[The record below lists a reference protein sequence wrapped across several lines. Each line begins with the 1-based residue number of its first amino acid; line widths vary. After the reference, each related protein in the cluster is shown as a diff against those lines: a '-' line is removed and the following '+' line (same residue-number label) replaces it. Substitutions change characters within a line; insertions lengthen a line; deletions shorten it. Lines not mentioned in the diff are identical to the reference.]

1 MNHVLDDYIFNNYV
15 VIGVSAGPDSM
26 CLLDLLQKKT
36 TKIVVCH
43 INHNVR
49 KESIEEEEYIT
60 KYCQDKNIILEK
72 TTINNYQENN
82 FENEA
87 RKKRY
92 MFYEEILKK
101 YNSKTLLLAHHGD
114 DLIETILMKISR
126 GSNLEGY
133 AGIKE
138 ISNVKNYQIIR
149 PLLKYTKEDIIN
161 YNKSNNIKY
170 YNDSSNQSTNY
181 TRNRYRL
188 NILPLLKKEDKN
200 IHKKYL
206 KYSKT
211 LIEYDDY
218 IKREV
223 KRNIN
228 NVYKDNII
236 NIDNLNKLDTFLIK
250 NILYNIMNNIY
261 QNKNNIITDRHIQ
274 NIISLLNNTKPNIKI
289 DLPPFTLVGATT
301 RAGDLSA
308 PLRDRFGIISK
319 LQYYTVEELTQI
331 IKRTAKVLGVGI
343 EDDAAVELASRS
355 RGTPRIANR
364 LFKRVRDFALVKGD
378 GNIDKDII
386 NIALDRLKVDNMG
399 LDETDHELLL
409 AIIKKF
415 NGGPVGVEAVASAI
429 GEEVTTIEDVYEPY
443 LLQTGLLKRTSRG
456 RVATPKAYEVLHLN
470 YEDFRKK

>member
-289 DLPPFTLVGATT
+289 DLPNNKEIVKEYN
-301 RAGDLSA
+301 
-308 PLRDRFGIISK
+308 K
-319 LQYYTVEELTQI
+319 LI
-331 IKRTAKVLGVGI
+331 IKDKTSDIKNYKIEFNDKIEIENLI
-343 EDDAAVELASRS
+343 IEKIESEDDDSNSVC
-355 RGTPRIANR
+355 R
-364 LFKRVRDFALVKGD
+364 L
-378 GNIDKDII
+378 NSKDITLPLYI
-386 NIALDRLKVDNMG
+386 RNREDGDYIILKGSNNRKKIKEIFIEKKLPLKKRNNYPLLVDSNNNIIWIPN
-399 LDETDHELLL
+399 
-409 AIIKKF
+409 IKKSKF
-415 NGGPVGVEAVASAI
+415 CNKKSENYDI
-429 GEEVTTIEDVYEPY
+429 IIRCNERKEYYE
-443 LLQTGLLKRTSRG
+443 
-456 RVATPKAYEVLHLN
+456 
-470 YEDFRKK
+470 

>member
-138 ISNVKNYQIIR
+138 VSNVKNYQIIR

-289 DLPPFTLVGATT
+289 DLPNN
-301 RAGDLSA
+301 
-308 PLRDRFGIISK
+308 K
-319 LQYYTVEELTQI
+319 EI
-331 IKRTAKVLGVGI
+331 IKEYNKLIIKDKTSDIKNYKIEFNDKIEIENLI
-343 EDDAAVELASRS
+343 IEKIESEDDDSNSVC
-355 RGTPRIANR
+355 R
-364 LFKRVRDFALVKGD
+364 L
-378 GNIDKDII
+378 NSKDITLPLYI
-386 NIALDRLKVDNMG
+386 RNREDGDYIILKGSNNRKKIKEIFIEKKLPLKKRNNYPLLVDSNNNIIWIPN
-399 LDETDHELLL
+399 
-409 AIIKKF
+409 IKKSKF
-415 NGGPVGVEAVASAI
+415 CNKKNENYDI
-429 GEEVTTIEDVYEPY
+429 IIRCNEREE
-443 LLQTGLLKRTSRG
+443 
-456 RVATPKAYEVLHLN
+456 N
-470 YEDFRKK
+470 YE

>member
-138 ISNVKNYQIIR
+138 VSNVKNYQIIR

-289 DLPPFTLVGATT
+289 DLPNNKEIVKEYN
-301 RAGDLSA
+301 
-308 PLRDRFGIISK
+308 K
-319 LQYYTVEELTQI
+319 LI
-331 IKRTAKVLGVGI
+331 IKDKTSDIKNYKIEFNDKIEIENLI
-343 EDDAAVELASRS
+343 IEKIESEDDDSNSVC
-355 RGTPRIANR
+355 R
-364 LFKRVRDFALVKGD
+364 L
-378 GNIDKDII
+378 NSKDITLPLYI
-386 NIALDRLKVDNMG
+386 RNREDGDYIILKGSNNRKKIKEIFIEKKLSLNKRNNYPLLVDSNNNIIWIPN
-399 LDETDHELLL
+399 
-409 AIIKKF
+409 IKKSKF
-415 NGGPVGVEAVASAI
+415 CNKKSENYDI
-429 GEEVTTIEDVYEPY
+429 IIRCNERKEYYE
-443 LLQTGLLKRTSRG
+443 
-456 RVATPKAYEVLHLN
+456 
-470 YEDFRKK
+470 

>member
-261 QNKNNIITDRHIQ
+261 QNKNNIITDRHIK

-289 DLPPFTLVGATT
+289 DLPNNKEIVKEYN
-301 RAGDLSA
+301 
-308 PLRDRFGIISK
+308 K
-319 LQYYTVEELTQI
+319 LI
-331 IKRTAKVLGVGI
+331 IKDKTSDIKNYKIEFNDKIEIENLI
-343 EDDAAVELASRS
+343 IEKIESEDDDSNSVC
-355 RGTPRIANR
+355 R
-364 LFKRVRDFALVKGD
+364 L
-378 GNIDKDII
+378 NSKDITLPLYI
-386 NIALDRLKVDNMG
+386 RNREDGDYIILKGSNNRKKIKEIFIEKKLPLNKRNNYPLLVDSNNNIIWIPN
-399 LDETDHELLL
+399 
-409 AIIKKF
+409 IKKSKF
-415 NGGPVGVEAVASAI
+415 CNKKSENYDI
-429 GEEVTTIEDVYEPY
+429 IIRCNERKEEYE
-443 LLQTGLLKRTSRG
+443 
-456 RVATPKAYEVLHLN
+456 
-470 YEDFRKK
+470 

>member
-1 MNHVLDDYIFNNYV
+1 MNHVLDDYIFNSYV

-138 ISNVKNYQIIR
+138 VSNVKNYQIIR

-228 NVYKDNII
+228 NVYKENII

-289 DLPPFTLVGATT
+289 DLPNNKEIVKEYN
-301 RAGDLSA
+301 
-308 PLRDRFGIISK
+308 K
-319 LQYYTVEELTQI
+319 LI
-331 IKRTAKVLGVGI
+331 IKDKTSDIKNYKIEFNDKIEIENLI
-343 EDDAAVELASRS
+343 IEKIESEDDDSNSVC
-355 RGTPRIANR
+355 R
-364 LFKRVRDFALVKGD
+364 L
-378 GNIDKDII
+378 NSKDITLPLYI
-386 NIALDRLKVDNMG
+386 RNREDGDYIILKGSNNRKKIKEIFIEKKLPLKKRNNYPLLVDSNNNIIWIPN
-399 LDETDHELLL
+399 
-409 AIIKKF
+409 IKKSKF
-415 NGGPVGVEAVASAI
+415 CNKKSENYDI
-429 GEEVTTIEDVYEPY
+429 IIRCNERKEDYE
-443 LLQTGLLKRTSRG
+443 
-456 RVATPKAYEVLHLN
+456 
-470 YEDFRKK
+470 

>member
-289 DLPPFTLVGATT
+289 DLPNNKEIVKEYN
-301 RAGDLSA
+301 
-308 PLRDRFGIISK
+308 K
-319 LQYYTVEELTQI
+319 LI
-331 IKRTAKVLGVGI
+331 IKDKTSDIKNYKIEFNDKIEIENLI
-343 EDDAAVELASRS
+343 IEKIESEDDDSNSVC
-355 RGTPRIANR
+355 R
-364 LFKRVRDFALVKGD
+364 L
-378 GNIDKDII
+378 NSKDITLPLYI
-386 NIALDRLKVDNMG
+386 RNREDGDYIILKGSNNRKKIKEIFIEKKLSLNKRNNYPLLVDSNNNIIWIPN
-399 LDETDHELLL
+399 
-409 AIIKKF
+409 IKKSKF
-415 NGGPVGVEAVASAI
+415 CNKKSENYDI
-429 GEEVTTIEDVYEPY
+429 IIRCNERKEDYE
-443 LLQTGLLKRTSRG
+443 
-456 RVATPKAYEVLHLN
+456 
-470 YEDFRKK
+470 

>member
-92 MFYEEILKK
+92 IFYEEILKK

-289 DLPPFTLVGATT
+289 DLPNNKEIVKEYN
-301 RAGDLSA
+301 
-308 PLRDRFGIISK
+308 K
-319 LQYYTVEELTQI
+319 LI
-331 IKRTAKVLGVGI
+331 IKDKTSDIKNYKIEFNDKIEIENLI
-343 EDDAAVELASRS
+343 IEKIESEDDDSNSVC
-355 RGTPRIANR
+355 R
-364 LFKRVRDFALVKGD
+364 L
-378 GNIDKDII
+378 NSKDITLPLYI
-386 NIALDRLKVDNMG
+386 RNREDGDYIILKGSNNRKKIKEIFIEKKLPLNKRNNYPLLVDSNNNIIWIPN
-399 LDETDHELLL
+399 
-409 AIIKKF
+409 IKKSKF
-415 NGGPVGVEAVASAI
+415 CNKKSENYDI
-429 GEEVTTIEDVYEPY
+429 IIRCNERKEDYE
-443 LLQTGLLKRTSRG
+443 
-456 RVATPKAYEVLHLN
+456 
-470 YEDFRKK
+470 

>member
-1 MNHVLDDYIFNNYV
+1 MQKEDIMNHVLDDYIFNNYV

-170 YNDSSNQSTNY
+170 YNDNSNQSTNY

-250 NILYNIMNNIY
+250 NILYNIMNIIY

-289 DLPPFTLVGATT
+289 DLPNNKEIVKEYN
-301 RAGDLSA
+301 
-308 PLRDRFGIISK
+308 K
-319 LQYYTVEELTQI
+319 LI
-331 IKRTAKVLGVGI
+331 IKDKTSDIKNYKIEFNDKIEIENLI
-343 EDDAAVELASRS
+343 IEKIKSEDDDSNSVC
-355 RGTPRIANR
+355 R
-364 LFKRVRDFALVKGD
+364 L
-378 GNIDKDII
+378 NSKDITLPLYI
-386 NIALDRLKVDNMG
+386 RNREDGDYIILKGSNNRKKIKEIFIEKKLPLKKRNNYPLLVDSNNNIIWIPN
-399 LDETDHELLL
+399 
-409 AIIKKF
+409 IKKSKF
-415 NGGPVGVEAVASAI
+415 CNKKSENYDI
-429 GEEVTTIEDVYEPY
+429 IIRCNERKEHYE
-443 LLQTGLLKRTSRG
+443 
-456 RVATPKAYEVLHLN
+456 
-470 YEDFRKK
+470 

>member
-15 VIGVSAGPDSM
+15 IIGVSAGPDSM

-289 DLPPFTLVGATT
+289 DLPNNKEIVKEYN
-301 RAGDLSA
+301 
-308 PLRDRFGIISK
+308 K
-319 LQYYTVEELTQI
+319 LI
-331 IKRTAKVLGVGI
+331 IKDKTSDIKNYKIEFNDKIEIENLI
-343 EDDAAVELASRS
+343 IEKIESEDDDSNSVC
-355 RGTPRIANR
+355 R
-364 LFKRVRDFALVKGD
+364 L
-378 GNIDKDII
+378 NSKDITLPLYI
-386 NIALDRLKVDNMG
+386 RNREDGDYIILKGSNNRKKIKEIFIEKKLPLKKRNNYPLLVDSNNNIIWIPN
-399 LDETDHELLL
+399 
-409 AIIKKF
+409 IKKSKF
-415 NGGPVGVEAVASAI
+415 CNKKSENYDI
-429 GEEVTTIEDVYEPY
+429 IIRCNERKEYYE
-443 LLQTGLLKRTSRG
+443 
-456 RVATPKAYEVLHLN
+456 
-470 YEDFRKK
+470 

>member
-49 KESIEEEEYIT
+49 KESIEEEKYIT

-289 DLPPFTLVGATT
+289 DLPNNKEIVKEYN
-301 RAGDLSA
+301 
-308 PLRDRFGIISK
+308 K
-319 LQYYTVEELTQI
+319 LI
-331 IKRTAKVLGVGI
+331 IKDKTSDIKNYKIEFNDKIEIENLI
-343 EDDAAVELASRS
+343 IEKIESEDDDSNSVC
-355 RGTPRIANR
+355 R
-364 LFKRVRDFALVKGD
+364 L
-378 GNIDKDII
+378 NSKDITLPLYI
-386 NIALDRLKVDNMG
+386 RNREDGDYIILKGSNNRKKIKEIFIEKKLPLKKRNNYPLLVDSNNNIIWIPN
-399 LDETDHELLL
+399 
-409 AIIKKF
+409 IKKSKF
-415 NGGPVGVEAVASAI
+415 CNKKSENYDI
-429 GEEVTTIEDVYEPY
+429 IIRCNERKEDYE
-443 LLQTGLLKRTSRG
+443 
-456 RVATPKAYEVLHLN
+456 
-470 YEDFRKK
+470 

>member
-289 DLPPFTLVGATT
+289 DLPNNKEIVKEYN
-301 RAGDLSA
+301 
-308 PLRDRFGIISK
+308 K
-319 LQYYTVEELTQI
+319 LI
-331 IKRTAKVLGVGI
+331 IKDKTSDIKNYKIEFNDKIAIENLIIEKI
-343 EDDAAVELASRS
+343 ESEDDDSNSVC
-355 RGTPRIANR
+355 R
-364 LFKRVRDFALVKGD
+364 L
-378 GNIDKDII
+378 NSKDITLPLYI
-386 NIALDRLKVDNMG
+386 RNREDGDYIILKGSNNRKKIKEIFIEKKLPLKKRNNYPLLVDSNNNIIWIPN
-399 LDETDHELLL
+399 
-409 AIIKKF
+409 IKKSKF
-415 NGGPVGVEAVASAI
+415 CNKKSENYDI
-429 GEEVTTIEDVYEPY
+429 IIRCNERKEDYE
-443 LLQTGLLKRTSRG
+443 
-456 RVATPKAYEVLHLN
+456 
-470 YEDFRKK
+470 

>member
-138 ISNVKNYQIIR
+138 VSNVKNYQIIR

-274 NIISLLNNTKPNIKI
+274 NIISLLNNAKPNIKI
-289 DLPPFTLVGATT
+289 DLPNNKEIVKEYN
-301 RAGDLSA
+301 
-308 PLRDRFGIISK
+308 K
-319 LQYYTVEELTQI
+319 LI
-331 IKRTAKVLGVGI
+331 IKDKTSDIKNYKIEFNDKIEIENLI
-343 EDDAAVELASRS
+343 IEKIKSEDDDSNSVC
-355 RGTPRIANR
+355 R
-364 LFKRVRDFALVKGD
+364 L
-378 GNIDKDII
+378 NSKDITLPLYI
-386 NIALDRLKVDNMG
+386 RNREDGDYIILKGSNNRKKIKEIFIEKKLPLKKRNNYPLLVDSNNNIIWIPN
-399 LDETDHELLL
+399 
-409 AIIKKF
+409 IKKSKF
-415 NGGPVGVEAVASAI
+415 CNKKSENYDI
-429 GEEVTTIEDVYEPY
+429 IIRCNERKEDYE
-443 LLQTGLLKRTSRG
+443 
-456 RVATPKAYEVLHLN
+456 
-470 YEDFRKK
+470 

>member
-138 ISNVKNYQIIR
+138 VSNVKNYQIIR

-228 NVYKDNII
+228 SVYKDNII

-289 DLPPFTLVGATT
+289 DLPNNKEIVKEYN
-301 RAGDLSA
+301 
-308 PLRDRFGIISK
+308 K
-319 LQYYTVEELTQI
+319 LI
-331 IKRTAKVLGVGI
+331 IKDKTSDIKNYKIEFNDKIEIENLI
-343 EDDAAVELASRS
+343 IEKIESEDDDSNSVC
-355 RGTPRIANR
+355 R
-364 LFKRVRDFALVKGD
+364 L
-378 GNIDKDII
+378 NSKDITLPLYI
-386 NIALDRLKVDNMG
+386 RNREDGDYIILKGSNNRKKIKEIFIEKKLPLKKRNNYPLLVDSNNNIIWIPN
-399 LDETDHELLL
+399 
-409 AIIKKF
+409 IKKSKF
-415 NGGPVGVEAVASAI
+415 CNKKSENYDI
-429 GEEVTTIEDVYEPY
+429 IIRCNERKEYYE
-443 LLQTGLLKRTSRG
+443 
-456 RVATPKAYEVLHLN
+456 
-470 YEDFRKK
+470 

>member
-261 QNKNNIITDRHIQ
+261 QNKNNIITDIHIQ

-289 DLPPFTLVGATT
+289 DLPNNKEIVKEYN
-301 RAGDLSA
+301 
-308 PLRDRFGIISK
+308 K
-319 LQYYTVEELTQI
+319 LI
-331 IKRTAKVLGVGI
+331 IKDKTSDIKNYKIEFNDKIEIENLI
-343 EDDAAVELASRS
+343 IEKIESEDDDSNSVC
-355 RGTPRIANR
+355 R
-364 LFKRVRDFALVKGD
+364 L
-378 GNIDKDII
+378 NSKDITLPLYI
-386 NIALDRLKVDNMG
+386 RNREDGDYIILKGSNNRKKIKEIFIEKKLPLKKRNNYPLLVDSNNNIIWIPN
-399 LDETDHELLL
+399 
-409 AIIKKF
+409 IKKSKF
-415 NGGPVGVEAVASAI
+415 CNKKSENYDI
-429 GEEVTTIEDVYEPY
+429 IIRCNERKEDYE
-443 LLQTGLLKRTSRG
+443 
-456 RVATPKAYEVLHLN
+456 
-470 YEDFRKK
+470 

>member
-138 ISNVKNYQIIR
+138 VSNVKNYQIIR

-250 NILYNIMNNIY
+250 NILYNVINNIY

-289 DLPPFTLVGATT
+289 DLPNNKEIVKEYN
-301 RAGDLSA
+301 
-308 PLRDRFGIISK
+308 K
-319 LQYYTVEELTQI
+319 LI
-331 IKRTAKVLGVGI
+331 IKDKTSDIKNYKIEFNDKIEIENLI
-343 EDDAAVELASRS
+343 IEKIESEDDDSNSVC
-355 RGTPRIANR
+355 R
-364 LFKRVRDFALVKGD
+364 L
-378 GNIDKDII
+378 NSKDITLPLYI
-386 NIALDRLKVDNMG
+386 RNREDGDYIILKGSNNRKKIKEIFIEKKLPLKKRNNYPLLVDSNNNIIWIPN
-399 LDETDHELLL
+399 
-409 AIIKKF
+409 IKKSKF
-415 NGGPVGVEAVASAI
+415 CNKKSENYDI
-429 GEEVTTIEDVYEPY
+429 IIRCNERKEDYE
-443 LLQTGLLKRTSRG
+443 
-456 RVATPKAYEVLHLN
+456 
-470 YEDFRKK
+470 

>member
-1 MNHVLDDYIFNNYV
+1 MQKEDIMNHVLDDYIFNNYV

-138 ISNVKNYQIIR
+138 VSNVKNYQIIR

-289 DLPPFTLVGATT
+289 DLPNNKEIVKEYN
-301 RAGDLSA
+301 
-308 PLRDRFGIISK
+308 K
-319 LQYYTVEELTQI
+319 LI
-331 IKRTAKVLGVGI
+331 IKDKTSDIKNYKIEFNDKIEIENLI
-343 EDDAAVELASRS
+343 IEKIESEDDDSNSVC
-355 RGTPRIANR
+355 R
-364 LFKRVRDFALVKGD
+364 L
-378 GNIDKDII
+378 NSKDITLPLYI
-386 NIALDRLKVDNMG
+386 RNREDGDYIILKGSNNRKKIKEIFIEKKLPLKKRNNYPLLVDSNNNIIWIPN
-399 LDETDHELLL
+399 
-409 AIIKKF
+409 IKKSKF
-415 NGGPVGVEAVASAI
+415 CNKKSENYDI
-429 GEEVTTIEDVYEPY
+429 IIRCNERKEDYE
-443 LLQTGLLKRTSRG
+443 
-456 RVATPKAYEVLHLN
+456 
-470 YEDFRKK
+470 

>member
-289 DLPPFTLVGATT
+289 DLPNNKEIVKEYN
-301 RAGDLSA
+301 
-308 PLRDRFGIISK
+308 K
-319 LQYYTVEELTQI
+319 LI
-331 IKRTAKVLGVGI
+331 IKDKTSDIKNYKIEFNDKIEIENLI
-343 EDDAAVELASRS
+343 IEKIESEDDSNSVC
-355 RGTPRIANR
+355 R
-364 LFKRVRDFALVKGD
+364 L
-378 GNIDKDII
+378 NSKDITLPLYI
-386 NIALDRLKVDNMG
+386 RNREDGDYIILKGSNNRKKIKEIFIEKKLPLNKRNNYPLLVDSNNNIIWIPN
-399 LDETDHELLL
+399 
-409 AIIKKF
+409 IKKSKF
-415 NGGPVGVEAVASAI
+415 CNKKSENYDI
-429 GEEVTTIEDVYEPY
+429 IIRCNERKEDYE
-443 LLQTGLLKRTSRG
+443 
-456 RVATPKAYEVLHLN
+456 
-470 YEDFRKK
+470 

>member
-261 QNKNNIITDRHIQ
+261 QNKNNIITDKHIQ

-289 DLPPFTLVGATT
+289 DLPNNKEIVKEYN
-301 RAGDLSA
+301 
-308 PLRDRFGIISK
+308 K
-319 LQYYTVEELTQI
+319 LI
-331 IKRTAKVLGVGI
+331 IKDKTSDIKNYKIEFNDKIEIENLI
-343 EDDAAVELASRS
+343 IEKIESEDDDSNSVC
-355 RGTPRIANR
+355 R
-364 LFKRVRDFALVKGD
+364 L
-378 GNIDKDII
+378 NSKDITLPLYI
-386 NIALDRLKVDNMG
+386 RNREDGDYIILKGSNNRKKIKEIFIEKKLPLKKRNNYPLLVDSNNNIIWIPN
-399 LDETDHELLL
+399 
-409 AIIKKF
+409 IKKSKF
-415 NGGPVGVEAVASAI
+415 CNKKSE
-429 GEEVTTIEDVYEPY
+429 
-443 LLQTGLLKRTSRG
+443 
-456 RVATPKAYEVLHLN
+456 N
-470 YEDFRKK
+470 YDIIIRCNERKEHHE

>member
-1 MNHVLDDYIFNNYV
+1 MQKEDIMNHVLDDYIFNNYV

-92 MFYEEILKK
+92 LFYEEILKK

-138 ISNVKNYQIIR
+138 VSNVKNYQIIR

-188 NILPLLKKEDKN
+188 NILPLLKKENKN

-289 DLPPFTLVGATT
+289 DLPNNKEIVKEYN
-301 RAGDLSA
+301 
-308 PLRDRFGIISK
+308 K
-319 LQYYTVEELTQI
+319 LI
-331 IKRTAKVLGVGI
+331 IKDKTSDIKNYKIEFNDKIEIENLI
-343 EDDAAVELASRS
+343 IEKIESEDDDSNSVC
-355 RGTPRIANR
+355 R
-364 LFKRVRDFALVKGD
+364 L
-378 GNIDKDII
+378 NSKDITLPLYI
-386 NIALDRLKVDNMG
+386 RNREDGDYIILKGSNNRKKIKEIFIEKKLPLKKRNNYPLLVDSNNNIIWIPN
-399 LDETDHELLL
+399 
-409 AIIKKF
+409 IKKSKF
-415 NGGPVGVEAVASAI
+415 CNKKSENYDI
-429 GEEVTTIEDVYEPY
+429 IIRCNERKEDYE
-443 LLQTGLLKRTSRG
+443 
-456 RVATPKAYEVLHLN
+456 
-470 YEDFRKK
+470 

>member
-138 ISNVKNYQIIR
+138 ISNIKNYQIIR

-289 DLPPFTLVGATT
+289 DLPNNKEIVKEYN
-301 RAGDLSA
+301 
-308 PLRDRFGIISK
+308 K
-319 LQYYTVEELTQI
+319 LI
-331 IKRTAKVLGVGI
+331 IKDKTSDIKNYKIEFNDKIEIENLI
-343 EDDAAVELASRS
+343 IEKIKSEDDDSNSVC
-355 RGTPRIANR
+355 R
-364 LFKRVRDFALVKGD
+364 L
-378 GNIDKDII
+378 NSKDITLPLYI
-386 NIALDRLKVDNMG
+386 RNREDGDYIILKGSNNRKKIKEIFIEKKLPLKKRNNYPLLVDSNNNIIWIPN
-399 LDETDHELLL
+399 
-409 AIIKKF
+409 IKKSKF
-415 NGGPVGVEAVASAI
+415 CNKKSENYDI
-429 GEEVTTIEDVYEPY
+429 IIRCNERKEDYE
-443 LLQTGLLKRTSRG
+443 
-456 RVATPKAYEVLHLN
+456 
-470 YEDFRKK
+470 

>member
-274 NIISLLNNTKPNIKI
+274 NIISLLNNAKPNIKI
-289 DLPPFTLVGATT
+289 DLPNNKEIVKEYN
-301 RAGDLSA
+301 
-308 PLRDRFGIISK
+308 K
-319 LQYYTVEELTQI
+319 LI
-331 IKRTAKVLGVGI
+331 IKDKTSDIKNYKIEFNDKIEIESLI
-343 EDDAAVELASRS
+343 IEKIESEDDDSNSVC
-355 RGTPRIANR
+355 R
-364 LFKRVRDFALVKGD
+364 L
-378 GNIDKDII
+378 NSKDITLPLYI
-386 NIALDRLKVDNMG
+386 RNREDGDYIILKGSNNRKKIKEIFIEKKLSLNKRNNYPLLVDSNNNIIWIPN
-399 LDETDHELLL
+399 
-409 AIIKKF
+409 IKKSKF
-415 NGGPVGVEAVASAI
+415 CNKKSENYDI
-429 GEEVTTIEDVYEPY
+429 IIRCNERKEDYE
-443 LLQTGLLKRTSRG
+443 
-456 RVATPKAYEVLHLN
+456 
-470 YEDFRKK
+470 

>member
-126 GSNLEGY
+126 GSNLDGY

-289 DLPPFTLVGATT
+289 DLPNNKEIVKEYN
-301 RAGDLSA
+301 
-308 PLRDRFGIISK
+308 K
-319 LQYYTVEELTQI
+319 LI
-331 IKRTAKVLGVGI
+331 IKDKTSDIKNYKIEFNDKIEIENLI
-343 EDDAAVELASRS
+343 IEKIESEDDDSNSVC
-355 RGTPRIANR
+355 R
-364 LFKRVRDFALVKGD
+364 L
-378 GNIDKDII
+378 NSKDITLPLYI
-386 NIALDRLKVDNMG
+386 RNREDGDYIILKGSNNRKKIKEIFIEKKLPLKKRNNYPLLVDSNNNIIWIPN
-399 LDETDHELLL
+399 
-409 AIIKKF
+409 IKKSKF
-415 NGGPVGVEAVASAI
+415 CNKKSENYDI
-429 GEEVTTIEDVYEPY
+429 IIRCNERKEDYE
-443 LLQTGLLKRTSRG
+443 
-456 RVATPKAYEVLHLN
+456 
-470 YEDFRKK
+470 

>member
-49 KESIEEEEYIT
+49 KESLEEEEYIT

-289 DLPPFTLVGATT
+289 DLPNNKEIVKEYN
-301 RAGDLSA
+301 
-308 PLRDRFGIISK
+308 K
-319 LQYYTVEELTQI
+319 LI
-331 IKRTAKVLGVGI
+331 IKDKTSDIKNYKIEFNDKIEIENLI
-343 EDDAAVELASRS
+343 IEKIESEDDDSNSVC
-355 RGTPRIANR
+355 R
-364 LFKRVRDFALVKGD
+364 L
-378 GNIDKDII
+378 NSKDITLPLYI
-386 NIALDRLKVDNMG
+386 RNREDGDYIILKGSNNRKKIKEIFIEKKLPLKKRNNYPLLVDSNNNIIWIPN
-399 LDETDHELLL
+399 
-409 AIIKKF
+409 IKKSKF
-415 NGGPVGVEAVASAI
+415 CNKKSENYDI
-429 GEEVTTIEDVYEPY
+429 IIRCNERKEDYE
-443 LLQTGLLKRTSRG
+443 
-456 RVATPKAYEVLHLN
+456 
-470 YEDFRKK
+470 

>member
-236 NIDNLNKLDTFLIK
+236 NINNLDTFLIK
-250 NILYNIMNNIY
+250 NILYKIMNNIY

-289 DLPPFTLVGATT
+289 DLPNNKEIVKEYN
-301 RAGDLSA
+301 
-308 PLRDRFGIISK
+308 K
-319 LQYYTVEELTQI
+319 LI
-331 IKRTAKVLGVGI
+331 IKDKTSDIKNYKIEFNDKIEIENLI
-343 EDDAAVELASRS
+343 IEKIESEDDDSNSVC
-355 RGTPRIANR
+355 R
-364 LFKRVRDFALVKGD
+364 L
-378 GNIDKDII
+378 NSKDITLPLYI
-386 NIALDRLKVDNMG
+386 RNREDGDYIILKGSNNRKKIKEIFIEKKLPLKKRNNYPLLVDSNNNIIWIPN
-399 LDETDHELLL
+399 
-409 AIIKKF
+409 IKKSKF
-415 NGGPVGVEAVASAI
+415 CNKKSENYDI
-429 GEEVTTIEDVYEPY
+429 IIRCNERKEDYE
-443 LLQTGLLKRTSRG
+443 
-456 RVATPKAYEVLHLN
+456 
-470 YEDFRKK
+470 

>member
-149 PLLKYTKEDIIN
+149 PLLKYTKKDIIN

-289 DLPPFTLVGATT
+289 DLPNNKEIVKEYN
-301 RAGDLSA
+301 
-308 PLRDRFGIISK
+308 K
-319 LQYYTVEELTQI
+319 LI
-331 IKRTAKVLGVGI
+331 IKDKTSDIKNYKIEFNDKIEIENLI
-343 EDDAAVELASRS
+343 IEKIESEDDDSNSVC
-355 RGTPRIANR
+355 R
-364 LFKRVRDFALVKGD
+364 L
-378 GNIDKDII
+378 NSKDITLPLYI
-386 NIALDRLKVDNMG
+386 RNREDGDYIILKGSNNRKKIKEIFIEKKLPLKKRNNYPLLVDSNNNIIWIPN
-399 LDETDHELLL
+399 
-409 AIIKKF
+409 IKKSKF
-415 NGGPVGVEAVASAI
+415 CNKKSENYDI
-429 GEEVTTIEDVYEPY
+429 IIRCNERKEDYE
-443 LLQTGLLKRTSRG
+443 
-456 RVATPKAYEVLHLN
+456 
-470 YEDFRKK
+470 

>member
-289 DLPPFTLVGATT
+289 DLPNNKEIVKEYN
-301 RAGDLSA
+301 
-308 PLRDRFGIISK
+308 K
-319 LQYYTVEELTQI
+319 LI
-331 IKRTAKVLGVGI
+331 IKDKTSDIKNYKIEYNDKIEIENLI
-343 EDDAAVELASRS
+343 IEKIESEDDDSNSVC
-355 RGTPRIANR
+355 R
-364 LFKRVRDFALVKGD
+364 L
-378 GNIDKDII
+378 NSKDITLPLYI
-386 NIALDRLKVDNMG
+386 RNREDGDYIILKGSNNRKKIKEIFIEKKLPLKKRNNYPLLVDSNNNIIWIPN
-399 LDETDHELLL
+399 
-409 AIIKKF
+409 IKKSKF
-415 NGGPVGVEAVASAI
+415 CNKKSENYDI
-429 GEEVTTIEDVYEPY
+429 IIRCNERKEDYE
-443 LLQTGLLKRTSRG
+443 
-456 RVATPKAYEVLHLN
+456 
-470 YEDFRKK
+470 

>member
-1 MNHVLDDYIFNNYV
+1 MQKEDIMNHVLDDYIFNNYV

-289 DLPPFTLVGATT
+289 DLPNNKEIVKEYN
-301 RAGDLSA
+301 
-308 PLRDRFGIISK
+308 K
-319 LQYYTVEELTQI
+319 LI
-331 IKRTAKVLGVGI
+331 IKDKTSDIKNYKIEFNDKIEIENLI
-343 EDDAAVELASRS
+343 IEKIESEDDSNSVC
-355 RGTPRIANR
+355 R
-364 LFKRVRDFALVKGD
+364 L
-378 GNIDKDII
+378 NSKDITLPLYI
-386 NIALDRLKVDNMG
+386 RNREDGDYIILKGSNNRKKIKEIFIEKKLPLNKRNNYPLLVDSNNNIIWIPN
-399 LDETDHELLL
+399 
-409 AIIKKF
+409 IKKSKF
-415 NGGPVGVEAVASAI
+415 CNKKSENYDI
-429 GEEVTTIEDVYEPY
+429 IIRCNERKEDYE
-443 LLQTGLLKRTSRG
+443 
-456 RVATPKAYEVLHLN
+456 
-470 YEDFRKK
+470 

>member
-15 VIGVSAGPDSM
+15 VIGVSEGPDSM

-161 YNKSNNIKY
+161 YNKYNNIKY

-289 DLPPFTLVGATT
+289 DLPNNKEIVKEYN
-301 RAGDLSA
+301 
-308 PLRDRFGIISK
+308 K
-319 LQYYTVEELTQI
+319 LI
-331 IKRTAKVLGVGI
+331 IKDKTSDIKNYKIEFNDKIEIENLI
-343 EDDAAVELASRS
+343 IEKIESEDDDSNSVC
-355 RGTPRIANR
+355 R
-364 LFKRVRDFALVKGD
+364 L
-378 GNIDKDII
+378 NSKDITLPLYI
-386 NIALDRLKVDNMG
+386 RNREDGDYIILKGSNNRKKIKEIFIEKKLPLNKRNNYPLLVDSNNNIIWIPN
-399 LDETDHELLL
+399 
-409 AIIKKF
+409 IKKSKF
-415 NGGPVGVEAVASAI
+415 CNKKSENYDI
-429 GEEVTTIEDVYEPY
+429 IIRCNERKEDYE
-443 LLQTGLLKRTSRG
+443 
-456 RVATPKAYEVLHLN
+456 
-470 YEDFRKK
+470 

>member
-250 NILYNIMNNIY
+250 NILYNVINNIY

-289 DLPPFTLVGATT
+289 DLPNNKEIVKEYN
-301 RAGDLSA
+301 
-308 PLRDRFGIISK
+308 K
-319 LQYYTVEELTQI
+319 LI
-331 IKRTAKVLGVGI
+331 IKDKTSDIKNYKIEFNDKIEIENLI
-343 EDDAAVELASRS
+343 IEKIESEDDDSNSVC
-355 RGTPRIANR
+355 R
-364 LFKRVRDFALVKGD
+364 L
-378 GNIDKDII
+378 NSKDITLPLYI
-386 NIALDRLKVDNMG
+386 RNREDGDYIILKGSNNRKKIKEIFIEKKLPLKKRNNYPLLVDSNNNIIWIPN
-399 LDETDHELLL
+399 
-409 AIIKKF
+409 IKKSKF
-415 NGGPVGVEAVASAI
+415 CNKKSENYDI
-429 GEEVTTIEDVYEPY
+429 IIRCNERKEDYE
-443 LLQTGLLKRTSRG
+443 
-456 RVATPKAYEVLHLN
+456 
-470 YEDFRKK
+470 

>member
-1 MNHVLDDYIFNNYV
+1 MQKEDIMNHVLDDYIFNNYV

-138 ISNVKNYQIIR
+138 VSNVKNYQIIR

-289 DLPPFTLVGATT
+289 DLPNNKEIVKEYN
-301 RAGDLSA
+301 
-308 PLRDRFGIISK
+308 K
-319 LQYYTVEELTQI
+319 LI
-331 IKRTAKVLGVGI
+331 IKDKTSDIKNYKIEFNDKIEIESLI
-343 EDDAAVELASRS
+343 IEKIESEDDDSNSVC
-355 RGTPRIANR
+355 R
-364 LFKRVRDFALVKGD
+364 L
-378 GNIDKDII
+378 NSKDITLPLYI
-386 NIALDRLKVDNMG
+386 RNREDGDYIILKGSNNRKKIKEIFIEKKLPLKKRNNYPLLVDSNNNIIWIPN
-399 LDETDHELLL
+399 
-409 AIIKKF
+409 IKKSKF
-415 NGGPVGVEAVASAI
+415 CNKKSENYDI
-429 GEEVTTIEDVYEPY
+429 IIRCNERKEDYE
-443 LLQTGLLKRTSRG
+443 
-456 RVATPKAYEVLHLN
+456 
-470 YEDFRKK
+470 

>member
-26 CLLDLLQKKT
+26 CLLNLLQKKT
-36 TKIVVCH
+36 NKIVVCH

-49 KESIEEEEYIT
+49 KESIKEEEYIT
-60 KYCQDKNIILEK
+60 KYCQENNIILEK

-114 DLIETILMKISR
+114 DLIETVLMKISR

-138 ISNVKNYQIIR
+138 VSNVKDYQIIR

-211 LIEYDDY
+211 LIEYDNY

-223 KRNIN
+223 K
-228 NVYKDNII
+228 K
-236 NIDNLNKLDTFLIK
+236 NIDNVYINNIIYIDKLNQLDTFLIK

-261 QNKNNIITDRHIQ
+261 QNKNNIITDKHIQ

-289 DLPPFTLVGATT
+289 DLPNNKEIVKEYNKLIIKEKRSNIKSYKIEFNDKIEIEKFIIEKIESEDNDSNNVCRLNSKDITLPLYI
-301 RAGDLSA
+301 RNREDGDFIVLKGSNNRKKIKEIFIEKKI
-308 PLRDRFGIISK
+308 PISK
-319 LQYYTVEELTQI
+319 RNNYPLLTDSNNNI
-331 IKRTAKVLGVGI
+331 IWI
-343 EDDAAVELASRS
+343 
-355 RGTPRIANR
+355 P
-364 LFKRVRDFALVKGD
+364 
-378 GNIDKDII
+378 NIKKSKFCKKKNENYDII
-386 NIALDRLKVDNMG
+386 IRCNERK
-399 LDETDHELLL
+399 
-409 AIIKKF
+409 
-415 NGGPVGVEAVASAI
+415 
-429 GEEVTTIEDVYEPY
+429 EDYE
-443 LLQTGLLKRTSRG
+443 
-456 RVATPKAYEVLHLN
+456 
-470 YEDFRKK
+470 

>member
-289 DLPPFTLVGATT
+289 DLPNNKEIVKEYN
-301 RAGDLSA
+301 
-308 PLRDRFGIISK
+308 K
-319 LQYYTVEELTQI
+319 LI
-331 IKRTAKVLGVGI
+331 IKDKTSDIKNYKIEFNDKIEIENLI
-343 EDDAAVELASRS
+343 IEKIESEDDDSNSVC
-355 RGTPRIANR
+355 R
-364 LFKRVRDFALVKGD
+364 L
-378 GNIDKDII
+378 NSKDITLPLYI
-386 NIALDRLKVDNMG
+386 RNREDGDYIILKGSNNRKKIKEIFIEKKLPLKKRNNYPLLVDSNNNIIWIPN
-399 LDETDHELLL
+399 
-409 AIIKKF
+409 IKKSKF
-415 NGGPVGVEAVASAI
+415 CNKKSE
-429 GEEVTTIEDVYEPY
+429 
-443 LLQTGLLKRTSRG
+443 
-456 RVATPKAYEVLHLN
+456 N
-470 YEDFRKK
+470 YDIIIRCNERKKDYE

>member
-138 ISNVKNYQIIR
+138 VSNVKNYQIIR

-289 DLPPFTLVGATT
+289 DLPNNKEIVKEYN
-301 RAGDLSA
+301 
-308 PLRDRFGIISK
+308 K
-319 LQYYTVEELTQI
+319 LI
-331 IKRTAKVLGVGI
+331 IKDKTSDIKNYKIEFNDKIEIENLI
-343 EDDAAVELASRS
+343 IEKIESEDDDSNSVC
-355 RGTPRIANR
+355 R
-364 LFKRVRDFALVKGD
+364 L
-378 GNIDKDII
+378 NSKDITLPLYI
-386 NIALDRLKVDNMG
+386 RNREDGDYIILKGSNNRKKIKEIFIEKKLPLKKRNNYPLLVDSNNNIIWIPN
-399 LDETDHELLL
+399 
-409 AIIKKF
+409 IKKSKF
-415 NGGPVGVEAVASAI
+415 CNKKSENYDI
-429 GEEVTTIEDVYEPY
+429 IIRCNERKEYYE
-443 LLQTGLLKRTSRG
+443 
-456 RVATPKAYEVLHLN
+456 
-470 YEDFRKK
+470 

>member
-1 MNHVLDDYIFNNYV
+1 MQKEDIMNHVLDDYIFNNYV

-289 DLPPFTLVGATT
+289 DLPNNKEIVKEYN
-301 RAGDLSA
+301 
-308 PLRDRFGIISK
+308 K
-319 LQYYTVEELTQI
+319 LI
-331 IKRTAKVLGVGI
+331 IKDKTSDIKNYKIEFNDKIEIESLI
-343 EDDAAVELASRS
+343 IEKIESEDDDSNSVC
-355 RGTPRIANR
+355 R
-364 LFKRVRDFALVKGD
+364 L
-378 GNIDKDII
+378 NSKDITLPLYI
-386 NIALDRLKVDNMG
+386 RNREDGDYIILKGSNNRKKIKEIFIEKKLPLKKRNNYPLLVDSNNNIIWIPN
-399 LDETDHELLL
+399 
-409 AIIKKF
+409 IKKSKF
-415 NGGPVGVEAVASAI
+415 CNKKSENYDI
-429 GEEVTTIEDVYEPY
+429 IIRCNERKEDYE
-443 LLQTGLLKRTSRG
+443 
-456 RVATPKAYEVLHLN
+456 
-470 YEDFRKK
+470 

>member
-138 ISNVKNYQIIR
+138 VSNVKNYQIIR

-289 DLPPFTLVGATT
+289 DLPNNKEIVKEYN
-301 RAGDLSA
+301 
-308 PLRDRFGIISK
+308 K
-319 LQYYTVEELTQI
+319 LI
-331 IKRTAKVLGVGI
+331 IKDKTSDIKNYKIEFNDKIEIENLI
-343 EDDAAVELASRS
+343 IEKIESEDDDSNSVC
-355 RGTPRIANR
+355 R
-364 LFKRVRDFALVKGD
+364 L
-378 GNIDKDII
+378 NSKDITLPLYI
-386 NIALDRLKVDNMG
+386 RNREDGDYIILKGSNNRKKIKEIFIEKKLPLNKRNNYPLLVDSNNNIIWIPN
-399 LDETDHELLL
+399 
-409 AIIKKF
+409 IKKSKF
-415 NGGPVGVEAVASAI
+415 CNKKSENYDI
-429 GEEVTTIEDVYEPY
+429 IIRCNERKEDYE
-443 LLQTGLLKRTSRG
+443 
-456 RVATPKAYEVLHLN
+456 
-470 YEDFRKK
+470 